1 MSPLKLLLLLFCIG
15 GTPWTLA
22 GDCAR
27 AARLDE
33 KAQALADPQAK
44 AALLAEALA
53 LCPDAN
59 IGYRL
64 AVARLEANDAQGALA
79 ALAQAR
85 ESLDSSRP
93 GAKRLLAA
101 IEGRRSQAYLQQEDI
116 PLALAHIEAAIDT
129 EGSGELGWLWQV
141 RKAVDLHPKRQQLDQ
156 AGISRSLVASR
167 SIGAVQRIDLYI
179 LFDTDRDRPNAE
191 GMAQAREL
199 GKALAGQAG
208 AMGKAL
214 IIGHTDRRGGDA
226 YNDDLSRRRAE
237 QVTALI
243 GQWHPELQGKLK
255 AKGKGEAQPRHPGD
269 SDEDYR
275 LNRRVEVQLIQ

>member
-1 MSPLKLLLLLFCIG
+1 MSPIKLLLLLFCIG
-15 GTPWTLA
+15 GAPWALA

-33 KAQALADPQAK
+33 EAQALAGPQAK

-64 AVARLEANDAQGALA
+64 AVARLETNDTQGALA

-85 ESLDSSRP
+85 ESLDTSKP

-141 RKAVDLHPKRQQLDQ
+141 RKSVDLHPQRRQLAQ

-179 LFDTDRDRPNAE
+179 LFDTDQDRPNAE

-199 GKALAGQAG
+199 GKALAAQA
-208 AMGKAL
+208 GKAL

-255 AKGKGEAQPRHPGD
+255 AKGKGETQPRHPGD